1 MRILVVEDNELVAD
15 AIVRGLGMAGFAVDR
30 ATSAESAMAALAA
43 EHFDLVLLDIGLPET
58 DGLTFLRRLRS
69 DGTTLPVMVLTARDT
84 LATKVEALD
93 IGADDF
99 LMKPFEQAELAAR
112 CRALIRRSNLSS
124 SGQLTL
130 GRLRIDTNG
139 RQLLINGTPVDLTG
153 REWAVLECLA
163 LSAGRLVSKER
174 LQQAIVNWDEAV
186 TPNAVEVYVS
196 RLRTKLAD
204 AATIRA
210 LRGLGYRLE
219 LHEPTPERSSPEPTK
234 SQSKAESRPEETS
247 ASSLES
253 KPQPARARSAAAG
266 PSRVQQPSIQ
276 GQPDSAPER
285 R

>member
-30 ATSAESAMAALAA
+30 AANAESAATALGA
-43 EHFDLVLLDIGLPET
+43 EHFDLALLDIGLPGT
-58 DGLTFLRRLRS
+58 DGLSLLRRLRS
-69 DGTTLPVMVLTARDT
+69 DGMTIPVMVLTARDT

-93 IGADDF
+93 LGADDF

-112 CRALIRRSNLSS
+112 CRALIRRSNLSM
-124 SGQLTL
+124 SGQLSL
-130 GRLRIDTNG
+130 GRLRIDLNG
-139 RQLLINGTPVDLTG
+139 RQLQIDAAAVELTG

-174 LQQAIVNWDEAV
+174 LQQAIASWDQAL

-210 LRGLGYRLE
+210 VRGLGYRLE
-219 LHEPTPERSSPEPTK
+219 LDDPKSGRPQKLER
-234 SQSKAESRPEETS
+234 SRPEPLPPDQNPRE
-247 ASSLES
+247 
-253 KPQPARARSAAAG
+253 RDSAAD
-266 PSRVQQPSIQ
+266 PQ
-276 GQPDSAPER
+276 
-285 R
+285 